1 MKQGRGLG
9 CGCLGCGGG
18 TLLVLAVLGG
28 LAWFLVVQP
37 ARSFL
42 ANWQPPTTQSQ
53 PQGQPQG
60 QTQDQ
65 PTPPAAGQ
73 PDGSAA
79 DTQAAPLTRAEVQQF
94 VRVRRKVSAAM
105 GSSFTGVQQVWTDI
119 QGGQNPNL
127 LQVMTVLRDAG
138 SSVGAARQSQAA
150 ALTAEGMT
158 PERYAQV
165 RAGVNRALGV
175 PNIDFAQA
183 AQSLQS
189 GQLPDL
195 NRDVQTGTAQERAL
209 VQPFQKELTD
219 TAALGLLGL

>member
-1 MKQGRGLG
+1 
-9 CGCLGCGGG
+9 
-18 TLLVLAVLGG
+18 
-28 LAWFLVVQP
+28 
-37 ARSFL
+37 
-42 ANWQPPTTQSQ
+42 
-53 PQGQPQG
+53 
-60 QTQDQ
+60 
-65 PTPPAAGQ
+65 
-73 PDGSAA
+73 
-79 DTQAAPLTRAEVQQF
+79 
-94 VRVRRKVSAAM
+94 KVSAAM

-119 QGGQNPNL
+119 QNGQNPNL

-138 SSVGAARQSQAA
+138 SSVGAARQAQAA

>member
-1 MKQGRGLG
+1 MRARRGPG

-18 TLLVLAVLGG
+18 LLVLALLGA
-28 LAWFLVVQP
+28 LAWFVVIQP

-42 ANWQPPTTQSQ
+42 ANWQTPGATSQSQ
-53 PQGQPQG
+53 QQGQQQG
-60 QTQDQ
+60 QQT
-65 PTPPAAGQ
+65 TPQTGS
-73 PDGSAA
+73 PDGTDTGTAA
-79 DTQAAPLTRAEVQQF
+79 QAAPLTRAEVQQF

-119 QGGQNPNL
+119 QNGQNPNL
-127 LQVMTVLRDAG
+127 LQVMTVLREAG
-138 SSVGAARQSQAA
+138 SSVGAARQAQAA

-165 RAGVNRALGV
+165 RSGVNRALGV

-195 NRDVQTGTAQERAL
+195 NRDVQTGTAQEKAL
-209 VQPFQKELTD
+209 VNPFQKELTD

>member
-1 MKQGRGLG
+1 VRQGRGLG

-18 TLLVLAVLGG
+18 TLLVLALLGG

-37 ARSFL
+37 ARAFL
-42 ANWQPPTTQSQ
+42 ANWQPPATQSQ
-53 PQGQPQG
+53 PQPN
-60 QTQDQ
+60 QTQTDQ
-65 PTPPAAGQ
+65 TQPAGTDTPG
-73 PDGSAA
+73 
-79 DTQAAPLTRAEVQQF
+79 TAAPLTRAEVQQF

-119 QGGQNPNL
+119 QNGQNPNL

-138 SSVGAARQSQAA
+138 SSVGAARQAQAT

-165 RAGVNRALGV
+165 RSGVNRALGL
-175 PNIDFAQA
+175 PNVDFAQA
-183 AQSLQS
+183 AQALQS

-195 NRDVQTGTAQERAL
+195 SREVQTGTAQERAL
-209 VQPFQKELTD
+209 VQPFQRELTD
-219 TAALGLLGL
+219 TVALGLLGL

>member
-18 TLLVLAVLGG
+18 TLLVLALLGG
-28 LAWFLVVQP
+28 LTWFLVVQP

-42 ANWQPPTTQSQ
+42 TNWQPQAAQSQ
-53 PQGQPQG
+53 PQSGQRQTGQP
-60 QTQDQ
+60 
-65 PTPPAAGQ
+65 AG
-73 PDGSAA
+73 GGAG
-79 DTQAAPLTRAEVQQF
+79 TQAAPLTRAEVQQF

-105 GSSFTGVQQVWTDI
+105 GTSFTGVQQVWTDI
-119 QGGQNPNL
+119 QNGQNPNL

-138 SSVGAARQSQAA
+138 SSVGAARQAQAA
-150 ALTAEGMT
+150 ALAAEGMT
-158 PERYAQV
+158 PARYAQV

-183 AQSLQS
+183 AQSLQR

-209 VQPFQKELTD
+209 VQPFQRELTD

>member
-1 MKQGRGLG
+1 MRARRGPG

-18 TLLVLAVLGG
+18 LLVLALLGA
-28 LAWFLVVQP
+28 LAWFLVIQP

-42 ANWQPPTTQSQ
+42 ANWQTPGATSQGQQTSTQTQS
-53 PQGQPQG
+53 PQG
-60 QTQDQ
+60 QTGGTQTDS
-65 PTPPAAGQ
+65 ASAG
-73 PDGSAA
+73 
-79 DTQAAPLTRAEVQQF
+79 TQAAPFTRAEVQQF
-94 VRVRRKVSAAM
+94 VRVRRTVSAAM

-119 QGGQNPNL
+119 QNGQNPNL
-127 LQVMTVLRDAG
+127 FQVMTVLRDAG
-138 SSVGAARQSQAA
+138 SSVGAARQAQAA